1 MRVVKPSVA
10 LIHATPDLERVIEH
24 QVEEDL
30 TKAAKDV
37 GEETPP
43 PAVRA
48 ILLCVGDIIRANGY
62 LYRVRKVTP
71 KDIVIR
77 PLGAEKVPH
86 VVVPHG

>member
-1 MRVVKPSVA
+1 MR
-10 LIHATPDLERVIEH
+10 D

-48 ILLCVGDIIRANGY
+48 ILLRVGDTIRANGY

-86 VVVPHG
+86 VVVPHGRCQRRKP